1 MRVLRAISAMAFCV
15 AAGVQ
20 ATAVPSQHLAGRK
33 DCQFM
38 PPAGWQDGAFS
49 WDGPCRDGMAHGQ
62 GVMRSY
68 QKGAPALLF
77 FGELEHGQLGIGVIE
92 GRDGY
97 QAGRFSEG
105 KLMPEPERNGII
117 RAFRSASAAAE
128 AYSLRLRHAGNAR
141 SAEFYMKKSQELAQ
155 QMD

>member
-1 MRVLRAISAMAFCV
+1 MRVLRAISAMVFCV
-15 AAGVQ
+15 ATGVQ
-20 ATAVPSQHLAGRK
+20 ASAGPAQQMTGRK

-38 PPAGWQDGAFS
+38 PPAGWHDGAFS

-62 GVMRSY
+62 GVMRLY

-77 FGELEHGQLGIGVIE
+77 FGELEHGKLGIGVIE

-97 QAGRFSEG
+97 QAGRFSDG
-105 KLMPEPERNGII
+105 KLMPERERNEII
-117 RAFRSASAAAE
+117 RAFRSASAAAK
-128 AYSLRLRHAGNAR
+128 ATSLRLQRGGNAK
-141 SAEFYMKKSQELAQ
+141 SAEFYRKKSQELAQ